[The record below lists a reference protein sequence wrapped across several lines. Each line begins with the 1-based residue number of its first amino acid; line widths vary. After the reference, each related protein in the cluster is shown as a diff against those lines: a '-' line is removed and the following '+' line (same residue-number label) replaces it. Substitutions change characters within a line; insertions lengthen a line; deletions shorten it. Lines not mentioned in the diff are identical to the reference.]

1 MNKGLFFHCLI
12 ISLILHI
19 AVVLMVEL
27 KKPKERRREEPIA
40 IDLLGPVREG
50 AKTALPPKPRYRPHI
65 QFPQRMAAA
74 STPGN
79 MPEKAFP
86 RRHFLPSFAAP
97 EPSKTATA
105 PPGSTAGMKVPPAT
119 PAGTP
124 NAPRP
129 AASTAASTRR
139 GTPSAQ
145 SAGSAGREQVIPRK
159 LKLPTMKDLER
170 YAEVDKEIERTRD
183 PNAVTLDT
191 TDFRYWSYLQGLKN
205 RIEYIWKYPGEA
217 RREGIEGELLMR
229 FTIEKSGKVT
239 DVKVLKSS
247 GYPMLDAAAKKALYD
262 ASPVNPLPDNWKKNS
277 FTITGNF
284 VYRLYYAKPF
294 VE

>member
-1 MNKGLFFHCLI
+1 MNKGLFYHCLI
-12 ISLILHI
+12 ISLILHL
-19 AVVLMVEL
+19 AVVLMVKLEKPMG
-27 KKPKERRREEPIA
+27 KKREEPIA

-50 AKTALPPKPRYRPHI
+50 VKTVLPPKPKYRPHI

-74 STPGN
+74 SAPGN
-79 MPEKAFP
+79 VPERAFP
-86 RRHFLPSFAAP
+86 QRHFLPSFPAP
-97 EPSKTATA
+97 APSKTAPA
-105 PPGSTAGMKVPPAT
+105 RPANPPARGNANV
-119 PAGTP
+119 PAS
-124 NAPRP
+124 
-129 AASTAASTRR
+129 ASSGRQ

-145 SAGSAGREQVIPRK
+145 SAGSEGREQVIPRK

-170 YAEVDKEIERTRD
+170 YAEVDKEIERKRD

-205 RIEYIWKYPGEA
+205 RIEYIWKYPEEA
-217 RREGIEGELLMR
+217 RREGIEGELLMK

-239 DVKVLKSS
+239 DVKVLRSS
-247 GYPMLDAAAKKALYD
+247 GYPMLDDAAKKALYD

-284 VYRLYYAKPF
+284 VYRLYSMRPF